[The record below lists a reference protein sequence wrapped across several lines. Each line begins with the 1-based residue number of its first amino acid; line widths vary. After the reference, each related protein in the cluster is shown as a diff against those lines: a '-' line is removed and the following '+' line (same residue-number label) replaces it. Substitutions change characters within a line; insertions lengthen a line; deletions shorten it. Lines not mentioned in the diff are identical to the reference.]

1 MTGAERS
8 SAIGQWL
15 SELGAP
21 LLAGLPLAGLLL
33 GATLYVV
40 VYVGWWAVIRLER
53 RRRLRERALR
63 L

>member
-1 MTGAERS
+1 MTGYRCLPIA
-8 SAIGQWL
+8 L
-15 SELGAP
+15 SLS
-21 LLAGLPLAGLLL
+21 AGLLL